1 VVVPGSV
8 GVAMQLAK
16 DTEEAQGKAALVT
29 LTPILLV
36 SGPQATGRAELIQQ
50 LVAESEGKFVTPK
63 TLDKF
68 QDPVT
73 FERLARRDEFL
84 QVDLTG
90 RYGIIKDGIMTA
102 GKMGE
107 SVVVA
112 DADAALAK
120 KLAKASGARLI
131 GVWVGLNTVVEFES
145 RLERP
150 IASCALLVAKD
161 ESKESVIRAR
171 VKEIIKEVEY
181 GISAGFFEFT
191 ILNVDKENILL
202 N

>member
-16 DTEEAQGKAALVT
+16 DIEEAQGMAALVT

-36 SGPQATGRAELIQQ
+36 SGPQATGQAELIQL

-84 QVDLTG
+84 QADPTG
-90 RYGIIKDGIMTA
+90 RYGIAKDGIM
-102 GKMGE
+102 MGE
-107 SVVVA
+107 SVVVV
-112 DADAALAK
+112 DADVALAK
-120 KLAKASGARLI
+120 KLAEVSGARLI
-131 GVWVGLNTVVEFES
+131 GVWVGLNTMVEFEF
-145 RLERP
+145 RLEKQ
-150 IASCALLVAKD
+150 IASGAILIAQD

-171 VKEIIKEVEY
+171 VKEIIKEVEC
-181 GISAGFFEFT
+181 GISA
-191 ILNVDKENILL
+191 N
-202 N
+202 